1 MISLEVFVI
10 AIILLAYAM
19 EIGRLRGKVADLETG
34 IDEAL
39 AEIDVLLENEVDRDD
54 AYSAEFGKI
63 FEAIQYLDRRDSSN
77 D

>member
-1 MISLEVFVI
+1 MISLEVFVT